1 MCNKIFPYIN
11 VKMVVKNVYLK
22 EMDKD
27 LGNVWWNCLALSPF
41 GWRDRKVEK

>member
-27 LGNVWWNCLALSPF
+27 LGNVWWKSSALSLF
-41 GWRDRKVEK
+41 GLRDRKVEE